1 MAGAWCSRCSA
12 HRTAAGVSQAW
23 IKTPMSCCS
32 SLTISG
38 PITNQRSAQ
47 GSTTRLPIPPML
59 FRYHIIVEYMASS
72 AFAMCLWVGIPTPV
86 LLFPKSL
93 ACIAQGV
100 VIIGHSTGCQDAV
113 RYVARHTKAADAAQ
127 LLGIILQAPV
137 TSLSPL
143 SVWCNWCIRL
153 LEGRV
158 MLTILMFTG
167 E

>member
-1 MAGAWCSRCSA
+1 
-12 HRTAAGVSQAW
+12 
-23 IKTPMSCCS
+23 
-32 SLTISG
+32 
-38 PITNQRSAQ
+38 
-47 GSTTRLPIPPML
+47 ML
-59 FRYHIIVEYMASS
+59 FRYHIIVEYIASS
-72 AFAMCLWVGIPTPV
+72 AVAMCLWVGIPTPV

-153 LEGRV
+153 IEGRV